1 MLLSWCGRSVW
12 TTRQRCQAGAQCLP
26 ASLKDYPTYSEMPL
40 RGGDLVPQVR
50 FVEKFCSRTF
60 CRFCGNISRQP
71 VRNTVVA
78 DVHGPVDVEFIACRN
93 RMQRE
98 LIFPASDRRVF
109 FALILR
115 EYKKCIF
122 PRPQTAGHFKTTK
135 KPKRVIFIWKLFR
148 RHRSFH
154 ALDKYCLVKD
164 RHPEVFVHSPI
175 ADAQGCSSCQSF
187 PPRASRQSAPVIRLF
202 RFPSR
207 YIFTP
212 PSAHDF
218 GCTEMHRNRKTDPLP
233 SLAHCCPRQHKG
245 EFGQCKLVSPSAA
258 FFIADALDNAG
269 AFGPIHHH
277 VLHVP
282 ALWRRQG
289 QRHRVPPWRGDG
301 SPAVVRTGAVLQQ

>member
-1 MLLSWCGRSVW
+1 MQGLHTPACRIHSSMITCAAPWLPQGHCQRSGSCYYAFWPLLMILADSRAGTRMMHSWCGRSVW
-12 TTRQRCQAGAQCLP
+12 TTRQRWQAGAQRLP
-26 ASLKDYPTYSEMPL
+26 ASLKDYPTYSEIPL

-60 CRFCGNISRQP
+60 CRFCGNISGQP

-93 RMQRE
+93 HMQRE

-148 RHRSFH
+148 RHSSFH
-154 ALDKYCLVKD
+154 ALDKYCLVKE
-164 RHPEVFVHSPI
+164 RHREVFAHSPI
-175 ADAQGCSSCQSF
+175 ADAQGRSSCQSF

-202 RFPSR
+202 RSPSR
-207 YIFTP
+207 DIFTP

-218 GCTEMHRNRKTDPLP
+218 GCTETAKRIRYHPLP
-233 SLAHCCPRQHKG
+233 TAVRRNIKANS
-245 EFGQCKLVSPSAA
+245 VSASACRPAQPS
-258 FFIADALDNAG
+258 
-269 AFGPIHHH
+269 
-277 VLHVP
+277 
-282 ALWRRQG
+282 
-289 QRHRVPPWRGDG
+289 
-301 SPAVVRTGAVLQQ
+301 

>member
-1 MLLSWCGRSVW
+1 MLSWCGRSVR
-12 TTRQRCQAGAQCLP
+12 TSQQRWLAGAQRLP
-26 ASLKDYPTYSEMPL
+26 ALLKDSPTYSEMPL
-40 RGGDLVPQVR
+40 QGRDLVPTVR

-60 CRFCGNISRQP
+60 CRFCGNISGQP

-93 RMQRE
+93 HMQRE

-135 KPKRVIFIWKLFR
+135 KPNRVIFIWKLFR

-154 ALDKYCLVKD
+154 ALDKYCLVKE
-164 RHPEVFVHSPI
+164 RHPEVFAHSPI
-175 ADAQGCSSCQSF
+175 ADVQGRSSCQSF

-202 RFPSR
+202 RSPSR
-207 YIFTP
+207 DIFTP

-218 GCTEMHRNRKTDPLP
+218 GCTETAKRIRYHPLP
-233 SLAHCCPRQHKG
+233 TAVRRNIKANS
-245 EFGQCKLVSPSAA
+245 VSASACRPAQPS
-258 FFIADALDNAG
+258 
-269 AFGPIHHH
+269 
-277 VLHVP
+277 
-282 ALWRRQG
+282 
-289 QRHRVPPWRGDG
+289 
-301 SPAVVRTGAVLQQ
+301 

>member
-12 TTRQRCQAGAQCLP
+12 TTRQRWQAGAQCLP

-78 DVHGPVDVEFIACRN
+78 DVHGPVAVEFIACRN
-93 RMQRE
+93 RVQHQ
-98 LIFPASDRRVF
+98 LIFPALDRRVF
-109 FALILR
+109 FALIPR
-115 EYKKCIF
+115 EYKKCTF
-122 PRPQTAGHFKTTK
+122 ARPQAAGHFKTTK

-187 PPRASRQSAPVIRLF
+187 PPRASRQSAPLIRLF

-218 GCTEMHRNRKTDPLP
+218 GCTETEKRIRYHPLP
-233 SLAHCCPRQHKG
+233 TAVRGNIKANSVSASSCRPAQPSLLQTLWITLA
-245 EFGQCKLVSPSAA
+245 PSDPYTTM
-258 FFIADALDNAG
+258 FFMSLPYGGVKANDTAYLPGGGTVA
-269 AFGPIHHH
+269 P
-277 VLHVP
+277 L
-282 ALWRRQG
+282 
-289 QRHRVPPWRGDG
+289 
-301 SPAVVRTGAVLQQ
+301 

>member
-12 TTRQRCQAGAQCLP
+12 TTRQRWQAGAQCLP

-98 LIFPASDRRVF
+98 LIFPALDRRVF

-115 EYKKCIF
+115 EYKKCTF
-122 PRPQTAGHFKTTK
+122 SRPQAAGHFKTTK

-148 RHRSFH
+148 RTRSF
-154 ALDKYCLVKD
+154 AASDTC
-164 RHPEVFVHSPI
+164 
-175 ADAQGCSSCQSF
+175 CS
-187 PPRASRQSAPVIRLF
+187 I
-202 RFPSR
+202 
-207 YIFTP
+207 
-212 PSAHDF
+212 
-218 GCTEMHRNRKTDPLP
+218 N
-233 SLAHCCPRQHKG
+233 
-245 EFGQCKLVSPSAA
+245 
-258 FFIADALDNAG
+258 
-269 AFGPIHHH
+269 
-277 VLHVP
+277 
-282 ALWRRQG
+282 
-289 QRHRVPPWRGDG
+289 DG
-301 SPAVVRTGAVLQQ
+301 